1 METELLIDLKAFF
14 KNLLNNNMEFDLSP
28 EFMLSCSKV
37 VFYLEH
43 FNAMTTKEPMSI
55 CSTYNTSDQYNS
67 YTHKFCLGF
76 ENDNISIMSKHS
88 FNQESCDGL
97 SSIEEIVFPNPEFS
111 FRELK
116 DSFKTWRNGF
126 YKGLNHTLSYS
137 DNFGDFE
144 TKEEILE
151 YI

>member
-28 EFMLSCSKV
+28 EFMLACSKV

-43 FNAMTTKEPMSI
+43 FEAMSPSEPMTI
-55 CSTYNTSDQYNS
+55 CSSYKTSDQYNS

-76 ENDNISIMSKHS
+76 ENNSISISSKHCFDKECS
-88 FNQESCDGL
+88 EGL

-116 DSFKTWRNGF
+116 DSFRTWRNGF
-126 YKGLNHTLSYS
+126 YKGLNGKLHYS
-137 DNFGDFE
+137 ENFGEFE
-144 TKEEILE
+144 AKPQIFEHI
-151 YI
+151 